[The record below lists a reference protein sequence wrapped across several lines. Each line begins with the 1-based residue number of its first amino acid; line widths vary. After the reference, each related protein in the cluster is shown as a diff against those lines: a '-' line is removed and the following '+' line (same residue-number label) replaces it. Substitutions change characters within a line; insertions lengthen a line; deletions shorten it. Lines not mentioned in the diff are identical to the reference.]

1 MTNLFSYDNK
11 FMQALMT
18 MGDLIILN
26 MLFLLCSI
34 PIVTMGAAQVGL
46 YTAVRTIVDKN
57 DDRSPVKAFFRGF
70 KTGFV
75 KITLVWIPCMI
86 VIVVCLLTFFVLPGG
101 FEKVMSIIGFCI
113 VAIFVMLIMMFHSRF
128 DCTVMQLLRNSAL
141 MFLAHFF
148 RVVPA
153 AAFAW
158 LTIFIMLYDPNSFI
172 AMGPI
177 FLTLLVSVTFLISST
192 IMHKPFQSLVEI
204 QKEKEQKAAAIET
217 EAEPV
222 ETEAEPVETTEN

>member
-34 PIVTMGAAQVGL
+34 PIVTMGAAQAGL

-70 KTGFV
+70 KSGFL
-75 KITLVWIPCMI
+75 KITLIWIPCMI

-128 DCTVMQLLRNSAL
+128 DCTPMQLLRNSAL

-177 FLTLLVSVTFLISST
+177 FLTLLVSTTFLIAYT
-192 IMHKPFQSLVEI
+192 LMHKPFQSLVQMQE
-204 QKEKEQKAAAIET
+204 EKQQAAAEAVS
-217 EAEPV
+217 EAEV
-222 ETEAEPVETTEN
+222 EEITEEQ

>member
-34 PIVTMGAAQVGL
+34 PIVTMGAAQAGL

-70 KTGFV
+70 KSGFL
-75 KITLVWIPCMI
+75 KITLVWIVCLI
-86 VIVVCLLTFFVLPGG
+86 VIAGCLLTFFMLPGG

-128 DCTVMQLLRNSAL
+128 DCTPMQLLRNSAL

-177 FLTLLVSVTFLISST
+177 FLTLLVSTTFLIAYT
-192 IMHKPFQSLVEI
+192 IMHKPFQSLVQMQE
-204 QKEKEQKAAAIET
+204 EKQQAAAEAVS
-217 EAEPV
+217 EAEV
-222 ETEAEPVETTEN
+222 EEITEEQ